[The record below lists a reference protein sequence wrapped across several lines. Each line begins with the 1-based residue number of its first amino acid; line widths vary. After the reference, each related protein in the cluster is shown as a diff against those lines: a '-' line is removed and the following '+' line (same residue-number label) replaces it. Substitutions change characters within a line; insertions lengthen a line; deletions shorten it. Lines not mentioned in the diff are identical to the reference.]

1 MCGIIGVTGRSDA
14 AETVVEGLK
23 RLEYRGYD
31 SAGVATINNGKIERC
46 RAEGKIK
53 NLEKTLEEKHV
64 KGETAIGHTR
74 WATHGVPSEKNAHPH
89 ATEKVAVVHNGIIE
103 NYLKFRKELE
113 GKGYK
118 FVSDTDTEVIPVL
131 ITSLLDSGLNKKQAV
146 EKAIASFEGA
156 YAIGVIFADEPD
168 LIMATR
174 HGAPLVVGYGDGV
187 NYIASDALA
196 LATETN
202 RICYLEE
209 GDVAEIK
216 KESVKI
222 TDKQGREAERKITIS
237 SLSAISIGKENYRHF
252 MQKEIFEQPSVI
264 GDNIHAYYNPV
275 TSEINFPKTDIDY
288 KNISKITLVG
298 CGTSYYAAKV
308 ATYWLERITGIE
320 AVAEIASEFRYRKPV
335 LPKNGVAVF
344 LSQSG
349 ETADT
354 LAALKYCK
362 LQGQKIVSILN
373 VVQSSIG
380 RESDLILPIYS
391 GPEIGVA
398 STKAFT
404 TQLITLAFL
413 ALNIAQYK
421 NPADKDKISAITRS
435 IMELPSYISEVFEQ
449 DKNIENLASLL
460 SNYRNVM
467 YVGRGVSFP
476 IAMEGALKL
485 KEISYI
491 HAEAYASGELKHGP
505 IALIDEEFPII
516 AIAPNDE
523 LFEKSASNIREIA
536 ARGGK
541 IILIGDKHSIS
552 ELKDVAYRFIEMP
565 ALEGDENVKSII
577 LPVIYSIPVQLL
589 AYHTAVHKGTD
600 VDQPR
605 NLAKSVT
612 VE

>member
-1 MCGIIGVTGRSDA
+1 MCGIIGVTGRNDA
-14 AETVVEGLK
+14 AEIVVEGLK

-31 SAGVATINNGKIERC
+31 SAGVATVNNGKIERC

-53 NLEKTLEEKHV
+53 NLERVLDENKIT
-64 KGETAIGHTR
+64 GNTAIGHTR

-89 ATEKVAVVHNGIIE
+89 ATERVAVVHNGIIE
-103 NYLKFRKELE
+103 NYLKLRKELE
-113 GKGYK
+113 SKNYK

-131 ITSLLDSGLNKKQAV
+131 ITSLLDSGLGKKQAV

-168 LIMATR
+168 FIIATR
-174 HGAPLVVGYGDGV
+174 HGAPLVVGYGDKV

-216 KESVKI
+216 KDIVKI
-222 TDKQGREAERKITIS
+222 TDKQGREVERKITIS

-252 MQKEIFEQPSVI
+252 MQKEIFEQPTVI

-298 CGTSYYAAKV
+298 CGTSYYAALT
-308 ATYWLERITGIE
+308 ATYWLERIAGVE

-335 LPKNGVAVF
+335 LPKNGIAVF

-362 LQGQKIVSILN
+362 LAGQKIVSVLN

-404 TQLITLAFL
+404 TQLVTLAFL
-413 ALNIAQYK
+413 ALQIALHK
-421 NPADKDKISAITRS
+421 KPEDKDKINAATKSL
-435 IMELPSYISEVFEQ
+435 MELPSYISDVFAL
-449 DKNIENLASLL
+449 DKQIEELAADL
-460 SNYRNVM
+460 SNYKNVM

-505 IALIDEEFPII
+505 IALIDENFPII

-552 ELKDVAYRFIEMP
+552 QLKDVCYKYIEMP
-565 ALEGDENVKSII
+565 SLEGDENIKSII
-577 LPVIYSIPVQLL
+577 SPVIYSIPVQLL